1 MIKLTKVATKVD
13 MDNNS
18 TKLRFAK
25 ASLKAVATVDQR
37 PTANRAKKYALDCGF
52 NYRILKFKSKKK
64 SCVSKRGS
72 SFLALFIKYGG
83 TLFFGSLN
91 HFHCFFTLKQF
102 LGCFLKLF
110 GVHILPITFV
120 IKVFHI
126 FSIEVVVFDNT

>member
-52 NYRILKFKSKKK
+52 NYRILEFKSKKK
-64 SCVSKRGS
+64 AASPSGEAA
-72 SFLALFIKYGG
+72 F
-83 TLFFGSLN
+83 
-91 HFHCFFTLKQF
+91 
-102 LGCFLKLF
+102 
-110 GVHILPITFV
+110 
-120 IKVFHI
+120 
-126 FSIEVVVFDNT
+126 